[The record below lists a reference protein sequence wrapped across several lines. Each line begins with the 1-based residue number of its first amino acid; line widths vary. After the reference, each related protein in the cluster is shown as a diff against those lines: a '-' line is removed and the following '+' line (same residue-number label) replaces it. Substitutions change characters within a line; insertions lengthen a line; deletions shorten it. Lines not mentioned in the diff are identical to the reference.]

1 MINKVIKLILIFLII
16 TFSNYSFSKETKF
29 EKRFQKDI
37 KKLSR
42 ISGFIDDN
50 LNLYSED
57 EITDRKN
64 TIVIIYNHGQRD
76 GQKKV
81 ERCNKGTSD
90 VPEFVRILHNKNVN
104 DLTIKI
110 YRMCSGVRALNDPQ
124 MDRTYNMIVQ
134 DENTNGLLEIVDYD
148 GIRLFDKVKQHLR
161 REIVLNKID
170 ELIEKNFSNIV
181 LMGHSCG
188 AFLSI
193 YLTAHFPEK
202 IKASIVTNPAC
213 YGENIKPRNVIG
225 DKNTYSIWKV
235 LRDDWEQ
242 KISRFSEINA
252 LSFIHDEDSHENSKT
267 LSFLGKINKF
277 KMINYTDFGCDKMF
291 GTDFHTAPVYPAKDN
306 CFTQWEA
313 KNNYIINYLEEIF
326 EN

>member
-1 MINKVIKLILIFLII
+1 MLKFLII
-16 TFSNYSFSKETKF
+16 LVVFISSYVSAKETKF
-29 EKRFQKDI
+29 EKRLQKDI

-42 ISGFIDDN
+42 ISGFVDDD

-64 TIVIIYNHGQRD
+64 TIVIIYNHGQQD

-81 ERCNKGTSD
+81 ERCNKGASD
-90 VPEFVRILHNKNVN
+90 VPEFVRNLHNKKVN

-110 YRMCSGVRALNDPQ
+110 YRMCSGVRGLNDPQ
-124 MDRTYNMIVQ
+124 MDRAYNMIVQ
-134 DENTNGLLEIVDYD
+134 DKNTNGLLEVVDYD
-148 GIRLFDKVKQHLR
+148 GMRLFDKVKQHLR
-161 REIVLNKID
+161 RQIVLDKID
-170 ELIEKNFSNIV
+170 ELIENNFSNIV

-202 IKASIVTNPAC
+202 IRASIVTNPAC
-213 YGENIKPRNVIG
+213 YGENIMPRNVKG
-225 DKNTYSIWKV
+225 DKNTYSIWKA
-235 LRDDWEQ
+235 LRDDWEK
-242 KISRFSEINA
+242 KISQFPEINA
-252 LSFIHDEDSHENSKT
+252 LSFIHDEDSHENSET
-267 LSFLGKINKF
+267 LSFLEKINKF
-277 KMINYTDFGCDKMF
+277 KIINYTDFGCKKMF

-313 KNNYIINYLEEIF
+313 KNNYIINYLEEVF

>member
-1 MINKVIKLILIFLII
+1 MLKFLIVLVI
-16 TFSNYSFSKETKF
+16 SFSTYVSAKETKF
-29 EKRFQKDI
+29 EKRLQKDI
-37 KKLSR
+37 KKLLR
-42 ISGFIDDN
+42 ISGFIDDD

-64 TIVIIYNHGQRD
+64 TIVIIFNHGQQD

-81 ERCNKGTSD
+81 ERCNKGASD
-90 VPEFVRILHNKNVN
+90 VPEFVRNLHNKKVN

-110 YRMCSGVRALNDPQ
+110 YRMCSGVRGLNDPQ
-124 MDRTYNMIVQ
+124 MDRAHNMIVQ
-134 DENTNGLLEIVDYD
+134 DENTNGLLEVIDYD
-148 GIRLFDKVKQHLR
+148 GMRLFDKVKQNLR
-161 REIVLNKID
+161 RQIVLDKID
-170 ELIEKNFSNIV
+170 ELIENNFSNIV

-213 YGENIKPRNVIG
+213 YGENIMPRNVIG
-225 DKNTYSIWKV
+225 DKNTYSIWKA
-235 LRDDWEQ
+235 LRDNWEK
-242 KISRFSEINA
+242 KISQFSAINA
-252 LSFIHDEDSHENSKT
+252 LSFIHDEDSHENSET
-267 LSFLGKINKF
+267 LSFLEKINKF
-277 KMINYTDFGCDKMF
+277 KIINYTDFGCKKKL

-313 KNNYIINYLEEIF
+313 KNNYIINYLQEVF